1 MSDIVYTLTSINLR
15 CNVPDASVNVFKN
28 KEDAIQAGIELA
40 KVWECNLTE
49 EEMREELDD
58 GDGLDLK
65 ESDVYILPIS
75 PAELK

>member
-1 MSDIVYTLTSINLR
+1 MCDIVYTLTAINLR
-15 CNVPDASVNVFKN
+15 CNVPDASVEVFKN
-28 KEDAIQAGIELA
+28 KEDAIQAGIKLA
-40 KVWECNLTE
+40 KIWNCDLPD